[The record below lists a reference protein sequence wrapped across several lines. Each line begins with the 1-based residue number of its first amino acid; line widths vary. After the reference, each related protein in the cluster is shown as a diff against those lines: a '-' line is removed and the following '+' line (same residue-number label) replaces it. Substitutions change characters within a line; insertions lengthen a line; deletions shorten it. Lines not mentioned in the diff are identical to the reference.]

1 MSLFDGRKK
10 DLKDEIESH
19 LRMATADR
27 VAAGATPEDA
37 RRDAMREFGN
47 VPLVADVTRERW
59 GWLRMESLVQDVRF
73 ALRQLWKTPGFTL
86 TAVLTLAL
94 GIGANTAIFTLVHAI
109 LLKNLPVVDPKAL
122 VRVGNHEDCCYLNE
136 ASSSQDDS
144 YSIFPYETY
153 KYLRDHTPEF
163 EQLAAMEG
171 GMADLSARRTTGD
184 ATSHSSFGEFVSG
197 NYFETFGVK
206 PVLGR
211 ALMPADDGDG
221 AAPVAMLSYAAWQR
235 DYASDPSVVGSSFSL
250 NTHPVTIVGITPQ
263 GFYGDQMRETP
274 PDLYLPISQEPT
286 LGFYSARNTSHVGWL
301 FLIGRVKPGVEQG
314 ALQEKLSGL
323 LRQSLGE
330 LKDFQTVDGKQ
341 LLAKA
346 HVVLTPGGLGVA
358 NMQHHDASSLYL
370 LMGLAGMVLLIA
382 CANIANLMLVRG
394 LARRAEVS
402 IRMALG
408 AGRARVVR
416 QMVTESVVLACLGGM
431 AGLVLAYAGTKLLVR
446 LMYTQATDMPVNAMP
461 ALPVLGFAF
470 AVSVVTGLIFGVA
483 PAWMG
488 SKEQPANAMRG
499 SNRSTR
505 DGSSVLQRSLVV
517 LQGALSVVLLI
528 GAGLLGKSL
537 DKLQHQDLGLATDNR
552 VIVDMNPLKAGY
564 KPEQLQGLYQQIEDR
579 FHAMP
584 GVERVG
590 LTLYTPLNGD
600 NWNWYVFVQGQ
611 PAPAPGKEIASLFD
625 RASPD
630 YFKAIGQRVI
640 RGRVFTNADTATS
653 PRVVVVNEAFVKK
666 FFKPGEDP
674 IGQHIGAN
682 DVKNAGDFEIVGVV
696 EDTRYQSTR
705 DLPVQ
710 MYFSPMLQQSPM
722 RAANDL
728 DASLYG
734 GQFVLQ
740 MKVMTPGLEEQV
752 RKTLSSIDPNLSV
765 DHYQTFDEQ
774 IEANLSGERM
784 IAHLTLLFGLLALVL
799 AAVGLYGVTAYNVQR
814 QTQAIGIR
822 MALGSTRG
830 AVVRMVLRGAMLQTV
845 AGLMIGIPVAMLCVR
860 FIKSIQ
866 SQLYE
871 VAGHDA
877 GVIAGVLGTL
887 AVAACVA
894 GMIPARRAASVD
906 PARALRAE

>member
-1 MSLFDGRKK
+1 VSLFEGRKK

-19 LRMATADR
+19 LRMAAADR
-27 VAAGATPEDA
+27 VAAGKTPEDA
-37 RRDAMREFGN
+37 RREAMREFGN
-47 VPLVADVTRERW
+47 VPVVADVARERW
-59 GWLRMESLVQDVRF
+59 GWLRMENLVLDVRF
-73 ALRQLWKTPGFTL
+73 ALRQFWKTPGFTI
-86 TAVLTLAL
+86 TAILTLAL

-109 LLKNLPVVDPKAL
+109 PLKSLPVADPKAL
-122 VRVGNHEDCCYLNE
+122 VRVGEYEDCCYLNE
-136 ASSSQDDS
+136 TASSQNDS
-144 YSIFPYETY
+144 YSIFPYVTY

-163 EQLAAMEG
+163 EQLAAMQG

-206 PVLGR
+206 PKLGR
-211 ALMPADDGDG
+211 ALMPADDGDV

-235 DYASDPSVVGSSFSL
+235 DYASDPSVVGSSFFL

-301 FLIGRVKPGVEQG
+301 FLIGRVKQGVEQG

-330 LKDFQTVDGKQ
+330 LKDFKTVHENQ

-346 HVVLTPGGLGVA
+346 HVVLAPGGVGIA

-408 AGRARVVR
+408 AARARVVR
-416 QMVTESVVLACLGGM
+416 QMVTESVVLACLSGM
-431 AGLVLAYAGTKLLVR
+431 AGLVVAYAGTKLLLR
-446 LMYTQATDMPVNAMP
+446 LMYTQATYMPVNAML

-470 AVSVVTGLIFGVA
+470 AVSVATGLIFGVA

-517 LQGALSVVLLI
+517 LQAALSVVLLI

-552 VIVDMNPLKAGY
+552 GIVDMNPLKAGY
-564 KPEQLQGLYQQIEDR
+564 KPEQPQGLNQQIEDG

-590 LTLYTPLNGD
+590 LTLYTPLNGE
-600 NWNWYVFVQGQ
+600 N
-611 PAPAPGKEIASLFD
+611 
-625 RASPD
+625 
-630 YFKAIGQRVI
+630 
-640 RGRVFTNADTATS
+640 
-653 PRVVVVNEAFVKK
+653 
-666 FFKPGEDP
+666 
-674 IGQHIGAN
+674 
-682 DVKNAGDFEIVGVV
+682 
-696 EDTRYQSTR
+696 
-705 DLPVQ
+705 
-710 MYFSPMLQQSPM
+710 
-722 RAANDL
+722 
-728 DASLYG
+728 
-734 GQFVLQ
+734 
-740 MKVMTPGLEEQV
+740 
-752 RKTLSSIDPNLSV
+752 
-765 DHYQTFDEQ
+765 
-774 IEANLSGERM
+774 
-784 IAHLTLLFGLLALVL
+784 
-799 AAVGLYGVTAYNVQR
+799 
-814 QTQAIGIR
+814 
-822 MALGSTRG
+822 
-830 AVVRMVLRGAMLQTV
+830 
-845 AGLMIGIPVAMLCVR
+845 
-860 FIKSIQ
+860 
-866 SQLYE
+866 
-871 VAGHDA
+871 
-877 GVIAGVLGTL
+877 
-887 AVAACVA
+887 
-894 GMIPARRAASVD
+894 
-906 PARALRAE
+906 